1 MADPFILGWEE
12 WLGLPELGLGALK
25 AKVDTGA
32 KTSSLHAFRVE
43 PVGTAAKPR
52 VRFSVHPV
60 PGRDDIAV
68 DCLADVIDRREVTS
82 SNGEREVRYV
92 IATTVAMGSRTW
104 PIEVTL
110 ANRETMAYR
119 MLLGRQAIG
128 DDMFV
133 DPAASFR
140 QPRLSY
146 KIYGGAVRVEEAAAP
161 TSLALAL
168 LTRQPENL
176 TNRRLMHAA
185 TRRGHTVTPVD
196 RTRLSLYID
205 TRDPGIFL
213 DGHPMPRPDAVI
225 VRAGRTLNSFSL
237 AIVRQMQALGAYA
250 INPADALARAGD
262 PLALRQTLAMHGC
275 AVPDAAVSHAD
286 LLKAAASDSHVL
298 ADGLGHL
305 TDGPLLRF
313 AVIGGRALAA
323 IEREAVTLLESE
335 PEWRQTDATGAAYE
349 AARGLAEQA
358 ARALDLGLVA
368 VDVVGTRA
376 GPMVV
381 DVTANLSVAQME
393 RLSGAALIEAVIVHV
408 EQVVRS
414 RRG

>member
-1 MADPFILGWEE
+1 MRLILAAVAT
-12 WLGLPELGLGALK
+12 LLLA
-25 AKVDTGA
+25 
-32 KTSSLHAFRVE
+32 
-43 PVGTAAKPR
+43 GTASAQEKVEFASGDGTKLAALVFKPAGNGP
-52 VRFSVHPV
+52 FP
-60 PGRDDIAV
+60 AV
-68 DCLADVIDRREVTS
+68 V
-82 SNGEREVRYV
+82 
-92 IATTVAMGSRTW
+92 
-104 PIEVTL
+104 
-110 ANRETMAYR
+110 
-119 MLLGRQAIG
+119 
-128 DDMFV
+128 
-133 DPAASFR
+133 
-140 QPRLSY
+140 
-146 KIYGGAVRVEEAAAP
+146 
-161 TSLALAL
+161 
-168 LTRQPENL
+168 
-176 TNRRLMHAA
+176 
-185 TRRGHTVTPVD
+185 
-196 RTRLSLYID
+196 
-205 TRDPGIFL
+205 
-213 DGHPMPRPDAVI
+213 
-225 VRAGRTLNSFSL
+225 
-237 AIVRQMQALGAYA
+237 
-250 INPADALARAGD
+250 
-262 PLALRQTLAMHGC
+262 AMHGC

-323 IEREAVTLLESE
+323 IERKAVTLLESE